1 MSRVAVAMLFAVALA
16 APAGLAAQ
24 NQWERVVRSQ
34 IREHSGYLTDRGYD
48 MISEVFQGRLGNHEN
63 ETLTIDLQAGRAY
76 AFLGVCDQDCRD
88 MDLRL
93 YDPDGDEIDSDVGD
107 DDWPVVKVASARS
120 GRYTIKVVMASC
132 STDPC
137 YYGVG
142 AFKK

>member
-1 MSRVAVAMLFAVALA
+1 MSRAAVAMLFAVALA
-16 APAGLAAQ
+16 APTGLAAQ
-24 NQWERVVRSQ
+24 NQWERVVRGQ

-48 MISEVFQGRLGNHEN
+48 MITEVYQGRLGNHEN
-63 ETLTIDLQAGRAY
+63 DVLTIDLQAGRAY

-93 YDPDGDEIDSDVGD
+93 YDPDGNEIDSDVGD

-120 GRYTIKVVMASC
+120 GQYTIKVIMASC

>member
-1 MSRVAVAMLFAVALA
+1 
-16 APAGLAAQ
+16 
-24 NQWERVVRSQ
+24 
-34 IREHSGYLTDRGYD
+34 
-48 MISEVFQGRLGNHEN
+48 
-63 ETLTIDLQAGRAY
+63 
-76 AFLGVCDQDCRD
+76 

-120 GRYTIKVVMASC
+120 GTYTIKVVMASC